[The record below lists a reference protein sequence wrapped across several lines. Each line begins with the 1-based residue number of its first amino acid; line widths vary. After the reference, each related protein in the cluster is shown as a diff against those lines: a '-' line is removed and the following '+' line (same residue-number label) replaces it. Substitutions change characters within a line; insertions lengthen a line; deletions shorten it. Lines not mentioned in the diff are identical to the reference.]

1 MITRIP
7 CNKCGS
13 EILPTTAEATGGI
26 CMACKQG
33 IRRGAVDRH
42 GRSIE
47 KQELRTEKANLQV
60 IEDRLASLQRKA
72 AQLCDLQVDDHLENC
87 PFASARNSKER
98 AELVIDLYDGIDGL
112 EESVGHNVDPM
123 VLLIQLSGIR
133 SRMPSEMQSEL
144 NWRGY
149 VDMYDDE
156 VRQLGACDRRST
168 ELCEIMRRFM
178 RCEISPLMTS
188 YWREF
193 EQHGKEA
200 EGNARALEEPSKK
213 ENIVVF
219 TGCAVFTVFILY
231 LLLR

>member
-1 MITRIP
+1 
-7 CNKCGS
+7 
-13 EILPTTAEATGGI
+13 
-26 CMACKQG
+26 MACKQG

-72 AQLCDLQVDDHLENC
+72 EQLCDLQVDDHLENC

-133 SRMPSEMQSEL
+133 SRLPFAALAQ
-144 NWRGY
+144 
-149 VDMYDDE
+149 E
-156 VRQLGACDRRST
+156 VEEAAQLRVRLGA
-168 ELCEIMRRFM
+168 
-178 RCEISPLMTS
+178 
-188 YWREF
+188 
-193 EQHGKEA
+193 HGVVL
-200 EGNARALEEPSKK
+200 ALEH
-213 ENIVVF
+213 
-219 TGCAVFTVFILY
+219 
-231 LLLR
+231 R